1 MRRRSCARPSTSC
14 AAATALAAAVAACAL
29 SGCATTIAPVDA
41 PPDPI
46 VWRTTRCTDAPQHW
60 QASCHSVHQ
69 RMGIADDTASPLL
82 FPGPTGEARNASA
95 ADAIDRLLATTLKD
109 PLSAIQYQVSDVVSC
124 YAVVADGI
132 AVASREGCV
141 CYEVNARN
149 SYGGYTGVDI
159 GVAILIGDGTVYVA
173 DAAPRSS
180 LLAMAPQTCV
190 SAHLRPRDAGQIHRA
205 VQR

>member
-1 MRRRSCARPSTSC
+1 MQTRPCKRLDASCASVALVTIL
-14 AAATALAAAVAACAL
+14 ATLI
-29 SGCATTIAPVDA
+29 GCATTPPSTNA

-46 VWRTTRCTDAPQHW
+46 VWRTMRCTEAPAQW

-82 FPGPTGEARNASA
+82 FPGPTGEARNAAA
-95 ADAIDRLLATTLKD
+95 ADAVDRLLATTLKD

-124 YAVVADGI
+124 YAVIADGI
-132 AVASREGCV
+132 AVATREGCV

-149 SYGGYTGVDI
+149 GYGGYTGVDV
-159 GVAILIGDGTVYVA
+159 GVAILIGDGAVYVA

-180 LLAMAPQTCV
+180 LLSMAPASCV
-190 SAHLRPRDAGQIHRA
+190 NAHLLPRDAGRIHDA
-205 VQR
+205 VRR

>member
-1 MRRRSCARPSTSC
+1 MRKRSCERPGASC
-14 AAATALAAAVAACAL
+14 AAVMALAAAVAACAL
-29 SGCATTIAPVDA
+29 SGCATTTAPVGA

-46 VWRTTRCTDAPQHW
+46 VWRTTRCTDAPPQW
-60 QASCHSVHQ
+60 QASCHTVHQ

-82 FPGPTGEARNASA
+82 FPGPAGEARNAAA
-95 ADAIDRLLATTLKD
+95 ADAVDRLLATTLKD
-109 PLSAIQYQVSDVVSC
+109 PLSAIQYQVSNVVSC
-124 YAVVADGI
+124 YAVVAD
-132 AVASREGCV
+132 AVAVATREGCV

-159 GVAILIGDGTVYVA
+159 GVAILIGNGTVYVA

-180 LLAMAPQTCV
+180 LLATAPQSCV

-205 VQR
+205 VQH